1 MAAKQQARVR
11 RARGSISAEQVLKG
25 AFEVCAEGSVDRL
38 TMPRLAEHLGVGV
51 TSLYWY
57 YKSKDELL
65 DAMSVTAFKTF
76 YERIPRLRDG
86 SWEDIL
92 RDYFTNFRR
101 ALLAD
106 DLLCDLVI
114 IRVHFMGDRSYALSW
129 SRIEEILRS
138 LVDAGFSEEAAINMY
153 SALSIYTRGA
163 IFIERS
169 RIAAGMPDGFMTTGH
184 NERPDPVTMPLLS
197 KRYQLSTEQ
206 TVEAEFTFGLNGLID
221 GFRPLLARSEPAT
234 SRAS

>member
-65 DAMSVTAFKTF
+65 DAMSVTAFKAF

-206 TVEAEFTFGLNGLID
+206 TVEAEFTFGLNSLID
-221 GFRPLLARSEPAT
+221 GFRPLLAHSEPAT
-234 SRAS
+234 SCAS